1 MSCPFKSFFS
11 CHYDGRVRASFSRS
25 TTTCDKSLCIKVK
38 KKRRPIASFVV
49 TVHLYGRQTFLLAE
63 AKGQLVY
70 LATSRQLQVAD
81 GGVGFI
87 WRPSAWVSTRPA
99 PYQKGGHKRNLS
111 AAAAIS
117 SITRF
122 SMNWR
127 VPMLRVIHFR
137 SVECQPP
144 PSPTRAGRNQN
155 TEPVRKRERSLY
167 RHLHLVVC
175 QRVSVCVVSARV

>member
-1 MSCPFKSFFS
+1 MVNARRPGGTRSSWATAVVNQRPPVVVSANSCRVLSSPFFS

-87 WRPSAWVSTRPA
+87 CRPSAWVSTRPA

-127 VPMLRVIHFR
+127 VPCYSF
-137 SVECQPP
+137 Q
-144 PSPTRAGRNQN
+144 
-155 TEPVRKRERSLY
+155 
-167 RHLHLVVC
+167 VC
-175 QRVSVCVVSARV
+175 